1 MIDRARLLDLPD
13 AEALVPPDHRRAAV
27 AIALRGAEVLL
38 MKRAERPGDRWSGQ
52 ISLPG
57 GHAEPVDTDLAATA
71 ARETHEEV
79 GVTLTDLVGALPP
92 VQAKA
97 RGKPLPT
104 TILPAVYT
112 LEGDVD
118 VTLGPEAQA
127 AFWFPLDR
135 AAAGDLDAPYRYT
148 HGEVV
153 VQLPSWRYD
162 DHVVWGLTH
171 CILTDLLGLMGR

>member
-1 MIDRARLLDLPD
+1 MIDAARLLDPAE
-13 AEALVPPDHRRAAV
+13 AEALVPADHRRAAV

-38 MKRAERPGDRWSGQ
+38 MKRAERPDDRWSGQ
-52 ISLPG
+52 VSLPG

-71 ARETHEEV
+71 ARETHEEL
-79 GVTLTDLVGALPP
+79 GVTLSDPVGALPP

-97 RGKPLPT
+97 RGKPLAT

-112 LEGDVD
+112 LEGEVD
-118 VTLGPEAQA
+118 VALGPEAQA

-135 AAAGDLDAPYRYT
+135 AAAGDLDSPYRYE

-153 VQLPSWRYD
+153 VELPSWRFEE
-162 DHVVWGLTH
+162 HVVWGLTH
-171 CILTDLLGLMGR
+171 GILTDLLALR